1 MDASSMLDPLSSAE
15 ALIQLQG
22 KINERMM
29 DLNLFLSRRSEV
41 KSTMRMCE
49 VRAYQSG
56 QAMFEVYVDVET
68 NRDVAVSFSF
78 ELGCE
83 KRRWH
88 VAAAVSRIGRDG
100 GHVLD
105 EYPDSS
111 PMNLEQ
117 LETIALQAS
126 DWLVGRA
133 KEFNFD
139 RVP

>member
-1 MDASSMLDPLSSAE
+1 
-15 ALIQLQG
+15 
-22 KINERMM
+22 
-29 DLNLFLSRRSEV
+29 
-41 KSTMRMCE
+41 
-49 VRAYQSG
+49 
-56 QAMFEVYVDVET
+56 MFEVYVDVET

-78 ELGCE
+78 EFGCE
-83 KRRWH
+83 NKRWQ

-100 GHVLD
+100 GHVLE
-105 EYPDSS
+105 EYPDSA

-139 RVP
+139 RVT